1 MSTVNGLKDFF
12 VLAICSNFPF
22 IALKVFV
29 KSSNAIAVFT
39 GTVFTKN
46 STSKNRNCVILQRSC
61 LEQLKERKTR
71 GKVLS

>member
-12 VLAICSNFPF
+12 CFGYMQQFSLHCFESVC
-22 IALKVFV
+22 
-29 KSSNAIAVFT
+29 
-39 GTVFTKN
+39 KN